1 MFSADIPIPS
11 GASLYQGQ
19 GEADMGTDSDGAR
32 HSSTVSEYG
41 LFVVTSP
48 WSYFS
53 ALSIEWGTDGK
64 FRGYIP
70 EGFKEWITSKNGFN
84 SELVTDRQ
92 HRFANARRAAERSGD
107 PNFPARLQDWEM
119 PQHLIPVDKRYRL
132 AIETYK
138 QRQFP
143 NSMIAKVALTGAWA
157 VRVQMNKPIFHSRLT
172 GGYEEVDDKLQ
183 RHIEPNE
190 SFEVDKWVRVYKNIF
205 TTRALPMLAILSLVI
220 PIWGCLRIGDGCH

>member
-1 MFSADIPIPS
+1 MCSIAGGSMYRIILGFILICACSVAAHGMSSEKRYSFARLQIARFLLILFRLLPGHRFIRDRVKPIWVPIAMVRAIAQS
-11 GASLYQGQ
+11 
-19 GEADMGTDSDGAR
+19 
-32 HSSTVSEYG
+32 VSEYG

-157 VRVQMNKPIFHSRLT
+157 VRVQMNKPIFS
-172 GGYEEVDDKLQ
+172 
-183 RHIEPNE
+183 
-190 SFEVDKWVRVYKNIF
+190 
-205 TTRALPMLAILSLVI
+205 
-220 PIWGCLRIGDGCH
+220 